1 MINEDKPD
9 VGVPETY
16 LEIGSGFNLLI
27 GGIYKLI
34 IGIAGQSGMVNT
46 TKPNRGL
53 TWGTIATTW
62 ATEVKSWEEA
72 SQLLSNNARTS
83 SSIVNQ
89 SKP

>member
-1 MINEDKPD
+1 MINQNKPD

-34 IGIAGQSGMVNT
+34 IGVAGQSGIVNIV
-46 TKPNRGL
+46 KPFQGI

-62 ATEVKSWEEA
+62 ASETDTWQGV
-72 SQLLSNNARTS
+72 SQIIDNTARVVSNITNF
-83 SSIVNQ
+83 N
-89 SKP
+89 KP